1 MFLAAQGIVKGEEY
15 VYLGSVRCPSKVP
28 LLQER

>member
-1 MFLAAQGIVKGEEY
+1 MFLAAQGIVNGEECA
-15 VYLGSVRCPSKVP
+15 YLGSVRCTNKVP